1 MMYRVS
7 LILALIFSLLL
18 IGCASQ
24 QYVPKEDEELY
35 GTWVNT
41 DYSGAYFE
49 EQKIVISADKIEKHS
64 LSSIDIPPEKGKHT
78 IIDKWTDSEGNILYK
93 RKAEGVYMWFELDKI
108 SRDGT
113 TLEVVYSFVFDKYPT
128 EIDPNHKDYRIYH
141 RQK

>member
-49 EQKIVISADKIEKHS
+49 EQKIVIYADKIEKHS
-64 LSSIDIPPEKGKHT
+64 LASIDIPPEKGKHT